1 MQRLSCH
8 IRQVLALPVVVD
20 DGSKVCHLDLC
31 FLSSLICLQ
40 LLQKG
45 TQLLSNLVEDSS
57 LNVLIDQV
65 ESVGRMVRED
75 APLPPTLRAGFR
87 IVGHEQGR
95 QRPKADSSLPNYGE
109 RDVDCNRS
117 PASGARASCQFY
129 F

>member
-87 IVGHEQGR
+87 IVGHEQ
-95 QRPKADSSLPNYGE
+95 
-109 RDVDCNRS
+109 
-117 PASGARASCQFY
+117 
-129 F
+129 